1 MRVLG
6 DISPR
11 QPARFD
17 SEVAADRDSE
27 RPERVNN
34 SERDISEVP
43 LRLTDE
49 RYRLECDRLRENEAW
64 QEIRARRARPSVAVV
79 AVEEPE
85 ESLLPQES
93 KAPEVNDRSSRMSD
107 VPLDLGSVSNK
118 LTQEHRQQA
127 ATELFAGL
135 GYTTQPSRGTRRRA
149 GAPWTTVLVLILA
162 LAGFVGYGYLAM
174 RENGIPAW
182 RLPGVRTAIAL
193 HQRLNTAESRA
204 SADAQA
210 VRERSDRLMA
220 AGRERWAR
228 LRR

>member
-1 MRVLG
+1 MRILG
-6 DISPR
+6 DINPR
-11 QPARFD
+11 QTARFNA
-17 SEVAADRDSE
+17 SVVADQGSE
-27 RPERVNN
+27 RPEQFDDGQ
-34 SERDISEVP
+34 RDISDVP
-43 LRLTDE
+43 LKITDE
-49 RYRLECDRLRENEAW
+49 RYRLECDRLREDEAW
-64 QEIRARRARPSVAVV
+64 HEIRARRARSSVAAV

-85 ESLLPQES
+85 EPVLPQRS
-93 KAPEVNDRSSRMSD
+93 RVPEVNDGGSRISD
-107 VPLDLGSVSNK
+107 APLDLGSVSNE
-118 LTQEHRQQA
+118 LTQEHRQMA

-135 GYTTQPSRGTRRRA
+135 GYAPQPSRGARCRA
-149 GAPWTTVLVLILA
+149 GASWTMVLVLILA
-162 LAGFVGYGYLAM
+162 LGGLAGYGYLAM

-193 HQRLNTAESRA
+193 HQRLNAVESRA